1 MKLTQKQGIIIF
13 GCVILI
19 ALIGLGFYFGLRPAS
34 QSAKVTLT
42 IWGTDPKNIF
52 TEDMAGAYK
61 TVAPNATIDYV
72 QIDPSEY
79 DSKLLNAFAAGTGP
93 DIFELGNRDLPKWEA
108 LATPIP
114 TSLAAT
120 FNVATLQN
128 DFPTVVGQDF
138 VVGGTGA
145 TAGAGAGQVYA
156 LPLDLDTLV
165 LIYNK
170 DLFDSAGIVYPPKTW
185 DDFEAD
191 VAKLR
196 TLNAQGQ
203 LTQSAVALGGSEAS
217 IANAPDI
224 VFQFML
230 QNGTAMTSND
240 GSSATFNAGGQ
251 NANAANANPGLAA
264 FNFYLQFANAASPY
278 YTWND
283 GMGDATQS
291 FIAGKTAMIF
301 GYASDIT
308 QVKQKAP
315 FLNFGVAAMPQPAGA
330 TLAVNYPKYVGLA
343 VSRRSP
349 SATAAWQFV
358 LFATTNTAGESVYT
372 KDTGEPPA
380 TRAYIAANLNDPNY
394 GVFAAQALTA
404 RSWYEADPSQID
416 SIMNTA
422 IQNVL
427 NGSMDSSKALGVAQ
441 DAVTTVM
448 QGQ

>member
-13 GCVILI
+13 GCVILV
-19 ALIGLGFYFGLRPAS
+19 ALIGFGFYFGLRPAS

-52 TEDMAGAYK
+52 TTDMTAAYK
-61 TVAPNATIDYV
+61 TVAPNATLDYV
-72 QIDPSEY
+72 QVDPSVY
-79 DSKLLNAFAAGTGP
+79 GSKLLDAFAEGTGP

-108 LATPIP
+108 LTAPIP
-114 TSLAAT
+114 ATLATT
-120 FNVATLQN
+120 FNVTTLQN

-138 VVGGTGA
+138 VTNN
-145 TAGAGAGQVYA
+145 QVYA

-165 LIYNK
+165 LLYNK

-185 DDFEAD
+185 DDFETD

-196 TLNAQGQ
+196 VLNAQGQ
-203 LTQSAVALGGSEAS
+203 LTQSAVALGGSETS

-224 VFQFML
+224 VFQLML

-251 NANAANANPGLAA
+251 SANAANANPGLAA

-283 GMGDATQS
+283 GMGDAIQS
-291 FIAGKTAMIF
+291 FIAGQTAMVF
-301 GYASDIT
+301 GYASDIA

-330 TLAVNYPKYVGLA
+330 TIAVNYPKYSGLA
-343 VSRRSP
+343 VSRQSP
-349 SATAAWQFV
+349 NAVAAWQFI
-358 LFATTNTAGESVYT
+358 LFATTNAAGESVYT

-404 RSWYEADPSQID
+404 RSWYEADPDQID
-416 SIMNTA
+416 GIMNTA

-427 NGSMDSSKALGVAQ
+427 NGSMDSEKALGVAQ
-441 DAVTTVM
+441 DSVTTVM
-448 QGQ
+448 QGN